1 MNRLNELKVL
11 KMMDEAHDPSSKGCY
26 TCSSNV
32 SVLIPYDER
41 LLKDPNR
48 ETMFKGD
55 HIRSLV
61 AGNDWLEIDSANS
74 KELKYNILLAKQKSS
89 AYSFLVGISESV
101 FSHEYITAFLKH
113 YQRKDDVIRFFMMT
127 EDGVEKVN
135 TPVMMSCN
143 AEWFYLVAPRVEED
157 YLDRNTPVL
166 HPVRS
171 AQPDKSYIE
180 TVLPAPKFN
189 PITGD
194 FE

>member
-1 MNRLNELKVL
+1 MNRLNELKAL

-26 TCSSNV
+26 TSSCHV

-74 KELKYNILLAKQKSS
+74 KELKYNIALAKQKSS

-101 FSHEYITAFLKH
+101 FSHGYITSFLKH
-113 YQRKDDVIRFFMMT
+113 YQRKDDVIRIFMMA
-127 EDGVEKVN
+127 EDGVERVN
-135 TPVMMSCN
+135 APVMMSCN

-166 HPVRS
+166 HPI
-171 AQPDKSYIE
+171 K
-180 TVLPAPKFN
+180 TFN

>member
-11 KMMDEAHDPSSKGCY
+11 KMMGEAHDPSSKGCY

-61 AGNDWLEIDSANS
+61 A
-74 KELKYNILLAKQKSS
+74 KQKSS

-113 YQRKDDVIRFFMMT
+113 YQRKDDVIRFFMMA
-127 EDGVEKVN
+127 EDGAFPASVVEQVN
-135 TPVMMSCN
+135 APVMMSCN

-157 YLDRNTPVL
+157 YLERNTPVL
-166 HPVRS
+166 HPI
-171 AQPDKSYIE
+171 K
-180 TVLPAPKFN
+180 TFN

>member
-48 ETMFKGD
+48 QDMFKGD
-55 HIRSLV
+55 NIRSLV

-74 KELKYNILLAKQKSS
+74 KELKYNIALAKQKNGE
-89 AYSFLVGISESV
+89 YNFLIGISESV
-101 FSHEYITAFLKH
+101 FSPDYITAFLKH
-113 YQRKDDVIRFFMMT
+113 YQRKDDVIRFFMMA
-127 EDGVEKVN
+127 EDGAFPASVVEKVN
-135 TPVMMSCN
+135 APVMMSCN

-166 HPVRS
+166 HPI
-171 AQPDKSYIE
+171 K
-180 TVLPAPKFN
+180 TFN

>member
-11 KMMDEAHDPSSKGCY
+11 KMMGEAHDPSSKGCY

-48 ETMFKGD
+48 QDMFKGD
-55 HIRSLV
+55 NIRS
-61 AGNDWLEIDSANS
+61 
-74 KELKYNILLAKQKSS
+74 
-89 AYSFLVGISESV
+89 LVGISESV
-101 FSHEYITAFLKH
+101 FSPDYITAFLKH
-113 YQRKDDVIRFFMMT
+113 YQRKDDVIRFFMMA
-127 EDGVEKVN
+127 EDGAFPASVVEQVN
-135 TPVMMSCN
+135 APVMMSCN

-157 YLDRNTPVL
+157 YLERNTPVL
-166 HPVRS
+166 HPI
-171 AQPDKSYIE
+171 K
-180 TVLPAPKFN
+180 TFN